1 MQNLFKIAAV
11 VLASAGLAL
20 AQQSAQTPSTQT
32 PNAQTTQTTTSSSQ
46 STNSTAPASQNT
58 NSIPESQ
65 QAMPSNS
72 QSANSTASSNAN
84 ISGQTIPAG
93 TNISIRTDSDVI
105 TQQAGGNY
113 AAEIDHD
120 VSDANGNTI
129 IPKGSPAQLT
139 VVNSSILGMK
149 RLGLALQSVTV
160 NGQTY
165 TVKSSTSAEQN
176 PGGIGAN
183 KKTGIFV
190 GGGAALGTLIGA
202 IAGHGKGAVIG
213 AAAGAAGGALTQIF
227 TQGSKINIPAESTL
241 TFKLDQALQLQ

>member
-1 MQNLFKIAAV
+1 MRHLLSMIS
-11 VLASAGLAL
+11 VLLLGAGLAL
-20 AQQSAQTPSTQT
+20 AQQ
-32 PNAQTTQTTTSSSQ
+32 TSSSPDTRTGQPVQNAASSQATQ
-46 STNSTAPASQNT
+46 SSAPASQNT
-58 NSIPESQ
+58 SNLPSNSQ
-65 QAMPSNS
+65 QALPSSS
-72 QSANSTASSNAN
+72 QSANSNAASNSNV
-84 ISGQTIPAG
+84 SGQTIPAG
-93 TNISIRTDSDVI
+93 TNVSIRTDSDVI
-105 TQQAGGNY
+105 TQQAGGTY
-113 AAEIDHD
+113 SAEIEHD
-120 VSDANGNTI
+120 VTDANGNTI

-139 VVNSSILGMK
+139 VVNSSLLGMK

-165 TVKSSTSAEQN
+165 NVQSSTSAQQN

-202 IAGHGKGAVIG
+202 VAGHGKGAVIG

-227 TQGSKINIPAESTL
+227 TQGNKINIPAESTL